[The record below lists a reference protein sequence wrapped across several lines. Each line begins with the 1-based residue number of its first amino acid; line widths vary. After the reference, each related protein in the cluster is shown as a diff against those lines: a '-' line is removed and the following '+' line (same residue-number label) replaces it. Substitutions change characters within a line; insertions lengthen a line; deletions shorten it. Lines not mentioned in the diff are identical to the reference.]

1 MFESIGMQRNASSE
15 TEGLDT
21 LGEEYDLRRLGPLNN
36 FFLLPA
42 SGIITFV
49 LLFVTDLPRLL
60 ILPTLC
66 LTYGV
71 LGVPALLIYD
81 RVFYPT
87 LDRSFS
93 DYLLLALGVLK
104 DSFRIILVAVASGAI
119 SLLMHL

>member
-66 LTYGV
+66 LTYAFSAC
-71 LGVPALLIYD
+71 P
-81 RVFYPT
+81 
-87 LDRSFS
+87 RSS
-93 DYLLLALGVLK
+93 SMTGC
-104 DSFRIILVAVASGAI
+104 SIPRSIEASRTI
-119 SLLMHL
+119 SCSLSECSKTRSGSSSSP